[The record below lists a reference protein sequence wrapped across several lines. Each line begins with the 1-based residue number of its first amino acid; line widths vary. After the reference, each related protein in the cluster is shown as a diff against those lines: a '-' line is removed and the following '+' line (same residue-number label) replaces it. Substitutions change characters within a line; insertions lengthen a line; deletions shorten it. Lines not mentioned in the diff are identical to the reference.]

1 MTKDMPG
8 LVRAQVQVHLA
19 QTLLQLERV
28 RAELDRTTTST
39 GRSRVL
45 RGLRTQLTAQLEA
58 WEYLATMVESG
69 HYRAYQ
75 EVNDVPEPSSD
86 EHRAIDPARCSRTH
100 PETGEQC
107 RVSPRLVHREHVTD
121 TYRLFEDPEPD
132 GVTEG

>member
-1 MTKDMPG
+1 MTIKDMPG

-45 RGLRTQLTAQLEA
+45 RGLRTQLTAQLDA
-58 WEYLATMVESG
+58 WEYLAVMVESG

-75 EVNDVPEPSSD
+75 EVNDVPEPD
-86 EHRAIDPARCSRTH
+86 GPLCVDPRCPAGRVHAGPCPGPHRK
-100 PETGEQC
+100 
-107 RVSPRLVHREHVTD
+107 
-121 TYRLFEDPEPD
+121 DPEPD
-132 GVTEG
+132 GVTEE